1 LEFPPLL
8 PQQTSH
14 PAFHSAWLE
23 QAVFGLDRWLRQ
35 RQGVLEYSDNPDCVF
50 RIQRAEAETP
60 VVLSD
65 GTRIAA
71 GDAVLNIHLWNEQFP
86 SMGPDGA
93 TMRWARAVAGGID
106 LSLRELAQHLRR
118 TPELDGVVA
127 LRADMRLG
135 TAERSSQL
143 ARISSR
149 YGFEPGCVA
158 EEPRA
163 LQRLGENIFLVLLVL
178 ATNPVTLRAPVL
190 WRDHTLVYLSR
201 SSLERRYATR
211 TQGRGTRGATVC

>member
-1 LEFPPLL
+1 VF
-8 PQQTSH
+8 PQQATH
-14 PAFHSAWLE
+14 LAFHSAWFE

-50 RIQRAEAETP
+50 RIQRAKAETP
-60 VVLSD
+60 LVLRD

-86 SMGPDGA
+86 AMGGDGA

-106 LSLRELAQHLRR
+106 LSLRELAQHLRWTR
-118 TPELDGVVA
+118 AYDDVVA

-135 TAERSSQL
+135 TAEQSSQL
-143 ARISSR
+143 ARISGR
-149 YGFEPGCVA
+149 YGFEAGCA
-158 EEPRA
+158 AGEHGA
-163 LQRLGENIFLVLLVL
+163 IHRLGENIFLVLLVL
-178 ATNPVTLRAPVL
+178 ATNPVALRAPVL

-201 SSLERRYATR
+201 SSLEDRYATR
-211 TQGRGTRGATVC
+211 TQRRGTRGATVC